1 MNKLFIAT
9 ALILIAT
16 GCAHKTMRGS
26 VAMKTSDRDAHVCF
40 NKGEVALGDTVRLYN
55 NRCTKVSG
63 GGKGEGGGDRSCEK
77 VAVGNGVVTKII
89 NDHYSQVTF
98 DPGVEFEEGSFVEK
112 L

>member
-1 MNKLFIAT
+1 
-9 ALILIAT
+9 
-16 GCAHKTMRGS
+16 
-26 VAMKTSDRDAHVCF
+26 MKTSDRDAHVCF
-40 NKGEVALGDTVRLYN
+40 NKGEVAPGDTVRLYS
-55 NRCTKVSG
+55 NRCTKVGG
-63 GGKGEGGGDRSCEK
+63 GGKGEGGDRSCEK